1 MDCVTCGRELP
12 ANAVFCIYCAAP
24 IDPPKPA
31 DIGLSEAPATGATIR
46 LDPAT
51 HPTVPEPAA
60 SPKPHHAARPA
71 KPRKAHGRPHSQR
84 HTDLSTPLFLIGL
97 VLLFWSGRF
106 WPGILLL
113 LGFTYFV
120 KEASYGRQARAIKHL
135 LFLAGLALI
144 FFAHAFWPGVI
155 ILIISSQVANHRR
168 GFGCQP

>member
-1 MDCVTCGRELP
+1 MIVDCVTCGRELP

-24 IDPPKPA
+24 TEPPKPA
-31 DIGLSEAPATGATIR
+31 EAPATGATIR
-46 LDPAT
+46 LDAT
-51 HPTVPEPAA
+51 EQLAEAEPAPA
-60 SPKPHHAARPA
+60 VQSHHAPRPA
-71 KPRKAHGRPHSQR
+71 KPGKAHGRPHGQR

-113 LGFTYFV
+113 LGFSHLV

-155 ILIISSQVANHRR
+155 LLIISSQVANHRR